1 MWGVAVRAS
10 NAREMKEGMGIGKKK
25 MRTTWEE
32 ESDEEG
38 VVGWLKSLMGFMNQS
53 RGSGQG
59 LPRRNNQRHEPQ
71 DLSAGSNPVSRPENP
86 SFQVGRGPRGCKG
99 N

>member
-1 MWGVAVRAS
+1 MGS
-10 NAREMKEGMGIGKKK
+10 SGEGEQRQGNEGRHGDRKKK

-53 RGSGQG
+53 GESGQG
-59 LPRRNNQRHEPQ
+59 LPRRYNQRHEPL
-71 DLSAGSNPVSRPENP
+71 DLSAGSNPVSCPENP
-86 SFQVGRGPRGCKG
+86 SLQVGRGTGGCKD